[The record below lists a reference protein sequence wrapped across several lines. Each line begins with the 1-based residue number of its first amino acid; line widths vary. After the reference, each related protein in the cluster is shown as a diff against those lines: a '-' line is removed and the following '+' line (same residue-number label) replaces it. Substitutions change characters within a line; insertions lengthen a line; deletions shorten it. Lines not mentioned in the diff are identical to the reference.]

1 MRLDRR
7 KALKLLGLGA
17 VSPAAASPIAADP
30 AQSSG
35 HFRHGVA
42 AGDPTPT
49 GCILWT
55 RITPVSR
62 AERGRVSGTWIVA
75 SDQALRQVVSR
86 GGFTTGPDRDYT
98 VKVDADGLAPG
109 RDYWYQFR
117 VGPRR
122 SPIGRTRTLPQGPL
136 DDLVLAVATCS
147 RYEHGLFNAYDA
159 IARLPR
165 VDAVV
170 HLGDYIYEESAAN
183 ASGRYRRWAQR
194 ARRNLRPA
202 GKAITL
208 ADYRARH
215 ALYKTDPDLQAAHA
229 RAPWICV
236 WDDHEVANDCW
247 IGGAP
252 EHDPKTDGPWSPR
265 EAAAVRAYYEWMPI
279 REPQAGKAF
288 EAINR
293 SFQFGDLASLIMLES
308 RLVARVH
315 QISYANDVTFRTG
328 SDGRRVPDM
337 DAFRAR
343 LDDPSRQMLGTRQ
356 EAWLTDELNASV
368 AAGRPWQVLGNQVV
382 MGQVIAPDIK
392 GMLGPA
398 MCDVI
403 MTILPPD
410 QKARAAA
417 TADLFAYRTPY
428 NLDAWDGYPAARER
442 VYAACRAARAR
453 PIVVSGDSHAFWAND
468 LADAKGQP
476 VGVELGV
483 AGVTSP
489 GICDVVPALPINRF
503 IEDANPS
510 VRFTDHGAKGFVRL
524 TLTRTEAIG
533 ELMAVSTVE
542 ARPYALKVLKRY
554 RVSAQPDGTMSSL
567 IEV

>member
-1 MRLDRR
+1 
-7 KALKLLGLGA
+7 
-17 VSPAAASPIAADP
+17 
-30 AQSSG
+30 
-35 HFRHGVA
+35 
-42 AGDPTPT
+42 
-49 GCILWT
+49 
-55 RITPVSR
+55 
-62 AERGRVSGTWIVA
+62 
-75 SDQALRQVVSR
+75 
-86 GGFTTGPDRDYT
+86 
-98 VKVDADGLAPG
+98 
-109 RDYWYQFR
+109 
-117 VGPRR
+117 
-122 SPIGRTRTLPQGPL
+122 
-136 DDLVLAVATCS
+136 
-147 RYEHGLFNAYDA
+147 
-159 IARLPR
+159 
-165 VDAVV
+165 
-170 HLGDYIYEESAAN
+170 
-183 ASGRYRRWAQR
+183 
-194 ARRNLRPA
+194 
-202 GKAITL
+202 
-208 ADYRARH
+208 
-215 ALYKTDPDLQAAHA
+215 
-229 RAPWICV
+229 
-236 WDDHEVANDCW
+236 
-247 IGGAP
+247 
-252 EHDPKTDGPWSPR
+252 
-265 EAAAVRAYYEWMPI
+265 
-279 REPQAGKAF
+279 
-288 EAINR
+288 
-293 SFQFGDLASLIMLES
+293 MLES